1 MPGLATD
8 AAESGDSE
16 DILAV
21 RATSLQRRFPMRSI
35 KSGLNRR
42 TWAVIALAMV
52 FAIAGAGLVLSY
64 LPSTGNVTA
73 EELSA
78 SAENKKQ
85 DLLDGLAEG
94 RILYWKTDEIQKG
107 RLGPGPSD
115 LPDRLITESWLT
127 QGEGGRLGEVVGIS
141 KDDAGNTV
149 IHGHYADGQ
158 STTKYVDAN
167 ERIVQAVPSDATVED
182 WLDGIWARA
191 QSGFDKEGESES
203 REIVDGKETVIFEWQ
218 RDRDEERPERGR
230 VKKKVQMVI
239 ADPLLAREVT
249 YQVDGSGTETLV
261 LDFSVTEYRLLPAG
275 STMPAAP

>member
-1 MPGLATD
+1 
-8 AAESGDSE
+8 
-16 DILAV
+16 
-21 RATSLQRRFPMRSI
+21 MRSI

-42 TWAVIALAMV
+42 TWEVIALAMV

-73 EELSA
+73 EALSA
-78 SAENKKQ
+78 PAENKKQ
-85 DLLDGLAEG
+85 DLLDGLSEG
-94 RILYWKTDEIQKG
+94 RILYRKTDEIQKG

-115 LPDRLITESWLT
+115 LPERLITESWLT

-182 WLDGIWARA
+182 WLDGVWARV
-191 QSGFDKEGESES
+191 QSGFDQEGESES
-203 REIVDGKETVIFEWQ
+203 REIVDGKETIVFE
-218 RDRDEERPERGR
+218 
-230 VKKKVQMVI
+230 
-239 ADPLLAREVT
+239 
-249 YQVDGSGTETLV
+249 
-261 LDFSVTEYRLLPAG
+261 
-275 STMPAAP
+275 